1 MRFAGWAARRVL
13 QQAFHIDPTKKSCV
27 QQYWC
32 SNDFSPLQ
40 SEFKIYF
47 YPIKHGSPLEHCSEG
62 LPCFIFIL
70 LCPVFCR
77 CRAACRKSC
86 LRTGPLAP
94 FAAHGGLRRPLRS
107 AHASALALRGRLRAK
122 SRAFSAIVR
131 KGGTAP
137 TRACGCGP
145 PPLFGGIRRVACT
158 LLRKDARL

>member
-27 QQYWC
+27 QQYWW

-40 SEFKIYF
+40 TAFKIYF

-77 CRAACRKSC
+77 CRFQLAVCRLLLHRSTAIHITLSHGRPPECGHCPSGCRRC
-86 LRTGPLAP
+86 LTSKAVRPT
-94 FAAHGGLRRPLRS
+94 AHRRR
-107 AHASALALRGRLRAK
+107 RNK
-122 SRAFSAIVR
+122 AIPVP
-131 KGGTAP
+131 A
-137 TRACGCGP
+137 
-145 PPLFGGIRRVACT
+145 
-158 LLRKDARL
+158 